1 MKQKKQLIDYLF
13 VGLGASN
20 CLLILELEKRRLLDE
35 KIIIIL
41 EPHQKNKK
49 DKTYCFWSTSVNVEK
64 IIPLDFIDKEWDE
77 VILNGKVQRLNPLKY
92 YHVSSL
98 TLYEKA
104 LKIIKNHDVKILKH
118 ALEQVQSS
126 NRIITDNIIYEPKF
140 SFDSRPPV
148 IKKLQKN
155 QFYINQSFVG
165 WQIQTN
171 DEVFDPQSF
180 TMMDFEIP
188 QDNSTQFVYVLPF
201 DSKHALVEVTR
212 FGEKIMS
219 LREGENLLKG
229 YLKDYKDYQVLDI
242 EKGCIPMTNADI
254 PSESHSNVRN
264 MGSRAGHVK
273 PSTGY
278 AFKSMSIDATN
289 IADQIARGN
298 ESIDSS
304 NVQSR
309 DNRFAFYDSL
319 LLRILTEK
327 PQLGK
332 PIFKR
337 LFGRIKA
344 SEILYFL
351 DEESKLINELKIF
364 YYLQWKPFI
373 VAALKELWSHNNPI
387 LKSFIPLILS
397 ILFLMFQTLNMTYLT
412 DVFLVTGLLL
422 IGIPHG
428 AIDHMLETNHF
439 NQTISLKF
447 IALYLAQGA
456 VIVLLWYINPL
467 LALLIF
473 IGYSI
478 FHFAQ
483 ADFTEWKLNPKI
495 SWIWGILFFC
505 GILLS
510 HPIEL
515 NEILNQLSVSELPN
529 ISGNVFYSLWQDIAF
544 GCLSLGVIMGFVHRS
559 TAMIATSLFLLITTQ
574 LTLIHAFGT
583 YFIYNHSLLGWNHL
597 RNHFQVNSLQ
607 LWKKA
612 SLFSFGAYAIFILLY
627 WYFRN
632 DFGNYIGTF
641 FVFLSAISFPHVLR
655 MNNFYNYFKN

>member
-1 MKQKKQLIDYLF
+1 MQKKQLIDYLF

-20 CLLILELEKRRLLDE
+20 CLLILELEKKRLLDG
-35 KIIIIL
+35 KKIIIL

-49 DKTYCFWSTSVNVEK
+49 DKTYCFWSTSDNVEK
-64 IIPLDFIDKEWDE
+64 IIPLDFIDKEWDR
-77 VILNGKVQRLNPLKY
+77 VIINGKVQSLNPLKY

-104 LKIIKNHDVKILKH
+104 LKIIKNHNVKILKH
-118 ALEQVQSS
+118 TLEKNQSS
-126 NRIITDNIIYEPKF
+126 NRIITDNIVYEPKY
-140 SFDSRPPV
+140 SFDSRPPL

-171 DEVFDPQSF
+171 EEVFDPQSF

-212 FGEKIMS
+212 FGEDIMS
-219 LREGENLLKG
+219 IDEGEKLLNN
-229 YLKDYKDYQVLDI
+229 YLKNYKNYQVLDI

-254 PSESHSNVRN
+254 STEICSNIRN
-264 MGSRAGHVK
+264 MGARAGHIK

-278 AFKSMSIDATN
+278 AFKSMSMDATTIVN
-289 IADQIARGN
+289 QIALEN
-298 ESIDSS
+298 ETIVPS
-304 NVQSR
+304 NVQIR

-319 LLRILTEK
+319 LLRILSEK
-327 PQLGK
+327 SHLGK

-337 LFGRIKA
+337 LFQRIKA
-344 SEILYFL
+344 PEILYFL
-351 DEESKLINELKIF
+351 DEESSLSNELKIF
-364 YYLQWKPFI
+364 YSLQWKPFI
-373 VAALKELWSHNNPI
+373 VAALKELWNINNQI
-387 LKSFIPLILS
+387 FKSFLPLVLS
-397 ILFLMFQTLNMTYLT
+397 ILFLAFQSLNMTYLT

-428 AIDHMLETNHF
+428 AIDHLIETNHF
-439 NQTISLKF
+439 NQSVSLKF

-456 VIVLLWYINPL
+456 VIVLLWYMNPL

-483 ADFTEWKLNPKI
+483 ADFTEWKLNSKI

-515 NEILNQLSVSELPN
+515 NEILNQLSISELPKIQGN
-529 ISGNVFYSLWQDIAF
+529 IFSSLWQDIAF
-544 GCLSLGVIMGFVHRS
+544 GCLGLGIIMGFIQRS
-559 TAMIATSLFLLITTQ
+559 TAMITTSLFLLLTTQ

-612 SLFSFGAYAIFILLY
+612 SLFSFGAYALFLFLY
-627 WYFRN
+627 WYFGN

-655 MNNFYNYFKN
+655 MNNFYNYYKN

>member
-1 MKQKKQLIDYLF
+1 MQKKQLIDYLF

-20 CLLILELEKRRLLDE
+20 CLLILELEKKRLLDG

-49 DKTYCFWSTSVNVEK
+49 DKTYCFWSTSDNVEK
-64 IIPLDFIDKEWDE
+64 IIPLDFIDKEWDR
-77 VILNGKVQRLNPLKY
+77 VIINGKVQSLNPLKY

-104 LKIIKNHDVKILKH
+104 LKIIKNHNVKILKH
-118 ALEQVQSS
+118 TLEKNQLS
-126 NRIITDNIIYEPKF
+126 NRIITDNIVYEPKY

-171 DEVFDPQSF
+171 EEVFDPQSF

-212 FGEKIMS
+212 FGEDIMS
-219 LREGENLLKG
+219 MDEGEKLLNS
-229 YLKDYKDYQVLDI
+229 YLKNYKNYQVLDI

-254 PSESHSNVRN
+254 STEICSNIRN
-264 MGSRAGHVK
+264 MGARAGHIK

-278 AFKSMSIDATN
+278 AFKSMSMDATTIVN
-289 IADQIARGN
+289 QIALEN
-298 ESIDSS
+298 ETIEPS
-304 NVQSR
+304 NVQIR

-319 LLRILTEK
+319 LLRILSEK
-327 PQLGK
+327 SHLGK

-337 LFGRIKA
+337 LFQRIKA
-344 SEILYFL
+344 PEILYFL
-351 DEESKLINELKIF
+351 DEESSLSNELKIF
-364 YYLQWKPFI
+364 YSLQWKPFI
-373 VAALKELWSHNNPI
+373 VAALKELWNINNQI
-387 LKSFIPLILS
+387 FKSFLPLVLS
-397 ILFLMFQTLNMTYLT
+397 ILFLAFQSLNMTYLT

-428 AIDHMLETNHF
+428 AIDHLIETNHF
-439 NQTISLKF
+439 NQSVSLKF

-456 VIVLLWYINPL
+456 VIVLLWYMNPL

-483 ADFTEWKLNPKI
+483 ADFTEWKLNSKI

-515 NEILNQLSVSELPN
+515 NEILNQLSISELPKIQGN
-529 ISGNVFYSLWQDIAF
+529 IFSSLWQEIAF
-544 GCLSLGVIMGFVHRS
+544 GCLGLGIIMGFIQRS
-559 TAMIATSLFLLITTQ
+559 TAMVTTSLFLLLTTQ

-612 SLFSFGAYAIFILLY
+612 SLFSFGAYALFLFLY
-627 WYFRN
+627 WYFGN

-655 MNNFYNYFKN
+655 MNNFYNYYKN

>member
-1 MKQKKQLIDYLF
+1 MQKKQLIDYLF

-20 CLLILELEKRRLLDE
+20 CLLILELEKKRLLDG
-35 KIIIIL
+35 KKIIIL

-49 DKTYCFWSTSVNVEK
+49 DKTYCFWSTSDNVEK
-64 IIPLDFIDKEWDE
+64 IIPLDFIDKEWDR
-77 VILNGKVQRLNPLKY
+77 VIINGKVQSLNPLKY

-104 LKIIKNHDVKILKH
+104 LKIIKNHNVKILKH
-118 ALEQVQSS
+118 TLEKNQLS
-126 NRIITDNIIYEPKF
+126 NRIITDNIVYEPKY

-171 DEVFDPQSF
+171 EEVFDPQSF

-212 FGEKIMS
+212 FGEDIMS
-219 LREGENLLKG
+219 MDEGEKLLNN
-229 YLKDYKDYQVLDI
+229 YLKNYKNYQVLDI

-254 PSESHSNVRN
+254 STEICSNIRN
-264 MGSRAGHVK
+264 MGARAGHIK

-278 AFKSMSIDATN
+278 AFKSMSMDANTIVN
-289 IADQIARGN
+289 QIALEN
-298 ESIDSS
+298 ETIEPS
-304 NVQSR
+304 NVQIR

-319 LLRILTEK
+319 LLRILSEK
-327 PQLGK
+327 SHLGK

-337 LFGRIKA
+337 LFQRIKA
-344 SEILYFL
+344 PEILYFL
-351 DEESKLINELKIF
+351 DEESSLSNELKIF
-364 YYLQWKPFI
+364 YSLQWKPFI
-373 VAALKELWSHNNPI
+373 VAALKELWNINNQI
-387 LKSFIPLILS
+387 FKSFLPLVLS
-397 ILFLMFQTLNMTYLT
+397 ILFLAFQSLNMTYLT

-428 AIDHMLETNHF
+428 AIDHLIETNHF
-439 NQTISLKF
+439 NQSVSLKF

-456 VIVLLWYINPL
+456 VIVLLWYMNPL

-483 ADFTEWKLNPKI
+483 ADFTEWKLNSKI

-515 NEILNQLSVSELPN
+515 NEILNQLSISELPKIQGN
-529 ISGNVFYSLWQDIAF
+529 IFSSLWQDIAF
-544 GCLSLGVIMGFVHRS
+544 GCLGLGIIMGFIQRS
-559 TAMIATSLFLLITTQ
+559 TAMITTSLFLLLTTQ

-612 SLFSFGAYAIFILLY
+612 SLFSFGAYALFLFLY
-627 WYFRN
+627 WYFGN

-655 MNNFYNYFKN
+655 MNNFYNYYKN

>member
-1 MKQKKQLIDYLF
+1 MQKKQLIDYLF

-20 CLLILELEKRRLLDE
+20 CLLILELEKKRLLDG
-35 KIIIIL
+35 KKIIIL

-49 DKTYCFWSTSVNVEK
+49 DKTYCFWSTSDNVEK
-64 IIPLDFIDKEWDE
+64 IIPLDFIDKEWDR
-77 VILNGKVQRLNPLKY
+77 VIINRKVQSLNPLKY

-104 LKIIKNHDVKILKH
+104 LKIIKNHNVKILKH
-118 ALEQVQSS
+118 TLEKNQSS
-126 NRIITDNIIYEPKF
+126 NRIITDNIVYEPKY
-140 SFDSRPPV
+140 SFDSRPPL

-171 DEVFDPQSF
+171 EEVFDPQSF

-212 FGEKIMS
+212 FGEDIMS
-219 LREGENLLKG
+219 IDEGEKLLNN
-229 YLKDYKDYQVLDI
+229 YLKNYKNYQVLDI

-254 PSESHSNVRN
+254 STEICSNIRN
-264 MGSRAGHVK
+264 MGARAGHIK

-278 AFKSMSIDATN
+278 AFKSMSMDATTIVN
-289 IADQIARGN
+289 QIALEN
-298 ESIDSS
+298 ETIVPS
-304 NVQSR
+304 NVQIR

-319 LLRILTEK
+319 LLRILSEK
-327 PQLGK
+327 SHLGK

-337 LFGRIKA
+337 LFQRIKA
-344 SEILYFL
+344 PEILYFL
-351 DEESKLINELKIF
+351 DEESSLSNELKIF
-364 YYLQWKPFI
+364 YSLQWKPFI
-373 VAALKELWSHNNPI
+373 VAALKVLWNINNQI
-387 LKSFIPLILS
+387 FKSFLPLLLS
-397 ILFLMFQTLNMTYLT
+397 ILFLAFQSLNMTYLT

-428 AIDHMLETNHF
+428 AIDHLIETNHF
-439 NQTISLKF
+439 NQSVSLKF

-456 VIVLLWYINPL
+456 VIVLLWYMNPL

-483 ADFTEWKLNPKI
+483 ADFTEWKLNSKI

-515 NEILNQLSVSELPN
+515 NEILNQLSISELPKIQGN
-529 ISGNVFYSLWQDIAF
+529 IFSSLWQDIAF
-544 GCLSLGVIMGFVHRS
+544 GCLGLGIIMGFIQRS
-559 TAMIATSLFLLITTQ
+559 TAMIATSLFLLLTTQ

-612 SLFSFGAYAIFILLY
+612 SLFSFGSYALFLFLY
-627 WYFRN
+627 WYFGN

-655 MNNFYNYFKN
+655 MNNFYNYYKN

>member
-1 MKQKKQLIDYLF
+1 MQKKQLIDYLF

-20 CLLILELEKRRLLDE
+20 CLLILELEKKRLLDG
-35 KIIIIL
+35 KKIIIL

-49 DKTYCFWSTSVNVEK
+49 DKTYCFWSTSDNVEK
-64 IIPLDFIDKEWDE
+64 IIPLDFIDKEWDR
-77 VILNGKVQRLNPLKY
+77 VIINGKVQSLNPLKY

-104 LKIIKNHDVKILKH
+104 LKIIKNHNVKILKH
-118 ALEQVQSS
+118 TLEKNQSS
-126 NRIITDNIIYEPKF
+126 NRIITDNIVYEPKY
-140 SFDSRPPV
+140 SFDSRPPL

-171 DEVFDPQSF
+171 EEVFDPQSF

-212 FGEKIMS
+212 FGEDIMS
-219 LREGENLLKG
+219 MDEGEKLLNN
-229 YLKDYKDYQVLDI
+229 YLKNYKNYQVLDI

-254 PSESHSNVRN
+254 STEICSNIRN
-264 MGSRAGHVK
+264 MGARAGHIK

-278 AFKSMSIDATN
+278 AFKSMSMDATTIVN
-289 IADQIARGN
+289 QIALEN
-298 ESIDSS
+298 ETIEPS
-304 NVQSR
+304 NVQIR

-319 LLRILTEK
+319 LLRILSEK
-327 PQLGK
+327 SHLGK

-337 LFGRIKA
+337 LFQRIKA
-344 SEILYFL
+344 PEILYFL
-351 DEESKLINELKIF
+351 DEESSLSNELKIF
-364 YYLQWKPFI
+364 YSLQWKPFI
-373 VAALKELWSHNNPI
+373 VAALKELWNINNQI
-387 LKSFIPLILS
+387 FKSFLPLVLS
-397 ILFLMFQTLNMTYLT
+397 ILFLAFQSLNMTYLT

-428 AIDHMLETNHF
+428 AIDHLIETNHF
-439 NQTISLKF
+439 NQSVSLKF

-456 VIVLLWYINPL
+456 VIVLLWYMNPL

-483 ADFTEWKLNPKI
+483 ADFTEWKLNSKI

-515 NEILNQLSVSELPN
+515 NEILNQLSISELPKIQGN
-529 ISGNVFYSLWQDIAF
+529 IFSSLWQDIAF
-544 GCLSLGVIMGFVHRS
+544 GCLGLGIIMGFIQRS
-559 TAMIATSLFLLITTQ
+559 TAMIATSLFLLLTTQ

-612 SLFSFGAYAIFILLY
+612 SLFSFGAYALFLFLY
-627 WYFRN
+627 WYFGN

-655 MNNFYNYFKN
+655 MNNFYNYYKN

>member
-1 MKQKKQLIDYLF
+1 MQKKQLIDYLF

-20 CLLILELEKRRLLDE
+20 CLLILELEKKRLLDG
-35 KIIIIL
+35 KKIIIL

-49 DKTYCFWSTSVNVEK
+49 DKTYCFWSTSDNVEK
-64 IIPLDFIDKEWDE
+64 IVPLDFIDKEWDR
-77 VILNGKVQRLNPLKY
+77 VIINGKVQSLNPLKY

-104 LKIIKNHDVKILKH
+104 LKIIKNHNVKILKH
-118 ALEQVQSS
+118 TLEKNQSS
-126 NRIITDNIIYEPKF
+126 NRIITDNIVYEPKY
-140 SFDSRPPV
+140 SFDSRPPL

-171 DEVFDPQSF
+171 EEVFDPQSF

-212 FGEKIMS
+212 FGEDIMS
-219 LREGENLLKG
+219 IDEGEKLLNN
-229 YLKDYKDYQVLDI
+229 YLKNYKNYQVLDI

-254 PSESHSNVRN
+254 STEICSNIRN
-264 MGSRAGHVK
+264 MGARAGHIK

-278 AFKSMSIDATN
+278 AFKSMSMDATTIVN
-289 IADQIARGN
+289 QIALEN
-298 ESIDSS
+298 ETIVPS
-304 NVQSR
+304 NVQIR

-319 LLRILTEK
+319 LLRILSEK
-327 PQLGK
+327 SHLGK

-337 LFGRIKA
+337 LFQRIKA
-344 SEILYFL
+344 PEILYFL
-351 DEESKLINELKIF
+351 DEESSLSNELKIF
-364 YYLQWKPFI
+364 YSLQWKPFI
-373 VAALKELWSHNNPI
+373 VAALKELWNINNQI
-387 LKSFIPLILS
+387 FKSFLPLVLS
-397 ILFLMFQTLNMTYLT
+397 ILFLAFQSLNMTYLT

-428 AIDHMLETNHF
+428 AIDHLIETNHF
-439 NQTISLKF
+439 NQSVSLKF

-456 VIVLLWYINPL
+456 VIVLLWYMNPL

-483 ADFTEWKLNPKI
+483 ADFTEWKLNSKI

-515 NEILNQLSVSELPN
+515 NEILNQLSISELPKIQGN
-529 ISGNVFYSLWQDIAF
+529 IFSSLWQDIAF
-544 GCLSLGVIMGFVHRS
+544 GCLGLGIIMGFIQRS
-559 TAMIATSLFLLITTQ
+559 TAMITTSLFLLLTTQ

-612 SLFSFGAYAIFILLY
+612 SLFSFGAYALFLFLY
-627 WYFRN
+627 WYFGN

-655 MNNFYNYFKN
+655 MNNFYNYYKN

>member
-1 MKQKKQLIDYLF
+1 MQKKQLIDYLF

-20 CLLILELEKRRLLDE
+20 CLLILELEKKRLLDG

-49 DKTYCFWSTSVNVEK
+49 DKTYCFWSTSDNVEK
-64 IIPLDFIDKEWDE
+64 IIPLDFIDKEWDR
-77 VILNGKVQRLNPLKY
+77 VIINGKVQSLNPLKY

-104 LKIIKNHDVKILKH
+104 LKIIKNHNVKILKH
-118 ALEQVQSS
+118 TLEKNQLS
-126 NRIITDNIIYEPKF
+126 NRIITDNIVYEPKY

-171 DEVFDPQSF
+171 EEVFDPQSF

-212 FGEKIMS
+212 FGEDIMS
-219 LREGENLLKG
+219 MDEGEKLLNN
-229 YLKDYKDYQVLDI
+229 YLKNYKNYQVLDI

-254 PSESHSNVRN
+254 STEICSNIRN
-264 MGSRAGHVK
+264 MGARAGHIK

-278 AFKSMSIDATN
+278 AFKSMSMDATTIVN
-289 IADQIARGN
+289 QIALEN
-298 ESIDSS
+298 ETIEPS
-304 NVQSR
+304 NVQIR

-319 LLRILTEK
+319 LLRILSEK
-327 PQLGK
+327 SHLGK

-337 LFGRIKA
+337 LFQRIKA
-344 SEILYFL
+344 PEILYFL
-351 DEESKLINELKIF
+351 DEESSLSNELKIF
-364 YYLQWKPFI
+364 YSLQWKPFI
-373 VAALKELWSHNNPI
+373 VAALKELWNINNQI
-387 LKSFIPLILS
+387 FKSFLPLVLS
-397 ILFLMFQTLNMTYLT
+397 ILFLAFQSLNMTYLT

-428 AIDHMLETNHF
+428 AIDHLIETNHF
-439 NQTISLKF
+439 NQSVSLKF

-456 VIVLLWYINPL
+456 VIVLLWYMNPL

-483 ADFTEWKLNPKI
+483 ADFTEWKLNSKI

-515 NEILNQLSVSELPN
+515 NEILNQLSISELPKIQGN
-529 ISGNVFYSLWQDIAF
+529 IFSSLWQDIAF
-544 GCLSLGVIMGFVHRS
+544 GCLGLGIIMGFIQRS
-559 TAMIATSLFLLITTQ
+559 TAMIATSLFLLLTTQ

-612 SLFSFGAYAIFILLY
+612 SLFSFGVYALFLFLY
-627 WYFRN
+627 WYFGN

-655 MNNFYNYFKN
+655 MNNFYNYYKN

>member
-1 MKQKKQLIDYLF
+1 MQKKQLIDYLF

-20 CLLILELEKRRLLDE
+20 CLLILELEKKRLLDG
-35 KIIIIL
+35 KKIIIL

-49 DKTYCFWSTSVNVEK
+49 DKTYCFWSTSDNVEK
-64 IIPLDFIDKEWDE
+64 IIPLDFIDKEWDR
-77 VILNGKVQRLNPLKY
+77 VIINGKVQSLNPLKY

-104 LKIIKNHDVKILKH
+104 LKIIKNHNVKILKH
-118 ALEQVQSS
+118 TLEKNQLS
-126 NRIITDNIIYEPKF
+126 NRIITDNIVYEPKY
-140 SFDSRPPV
+140 SFDSRPPL

-171 DEVFDPQSF
+171 EEVFDPQSF

-212 FGEKIMS
+212 FGEDIMS
-219 LREGENLLKG
+219 MDEGEKLLNN
-229 YLKDYKDYQVLDI
+229 YLKNYKNYQVLDI

-254 PSESHSNVRN
+254 STEICSNIRN
-264 MGSRAGHVK
+264 MGARAGHIK

-278 AFKSMSIDATN
+278 AFKSMSMDATTIVN
-289 IADQIARGN
+289 QIALEN
-298 ESIDSS
+298 ETIEPS
-304 NVQSR
+304 NVQIR

-319 LLRILTEK
+319 LLRILSEK
-327 PQLGK
+327 SHLGK

-337 LFGRIKA
+337 LFQRIKA
-344 SEILYFL
+344 PEILYFL
-351 DEESKLINELKIF
+351 DEESSLSNELKIF
-364 YYLQWKPFI
+364 YSLQWKPFI
-373 VAALKELWSHNNPI
+373 VAALKELWNINNQI
-387 LKSFIPLILS
+387 FKSFLPLVLS
-397 ILFLMFQTLNMTYLT
+397 ILFLAFQSLNMTYLT

-428 AIDHMLETNHF
+428 AIDHLIETNHF
-439 NQTISLKF
+439 NQSVSLKF

-456 VIVLLWYINPL
+456 VIVLLWYMNPL

-483 ADFTEWKLNPKI
+483 ADFTEWKLNSKI

-515 NEILNQLSVSELPN
+515 NEILNQLSISELPKIQGN
-529 ISGNVFYSLWQDIAF
+529 IFSSLWQDIAF
-544 GCLSLGVIMGFVHRS
+544 GCLSLGIIMGFIQRS
-559 TAMIATSLFLLITTQ
+559 TAMIATSLFLLLTTQ

-612 SLFSFGAYAIFILLY
+612 SLFSFGAYALFLFLY
-627 WYFRN
+627 WYFGN

-655 MNNFYNYFKN
+655 MNNFYNYYKN

>member
-1 MKQKKQLIDYLF
+1 MQKKQLIDYLF

-20 CLLILELEKRRLLDE
+20 CLLILELEKKRLLDG
-35 KIIIIL
+35 KKIIIL

-49 DKTYCFWSTSVNVEK
+49 DKTYCFWSTSDNVEK
-64 IIPLDFIDKEWDE
+64 IIPLDFIDKEWDR
-77 VILNGKVQRLNPLKY
+77 VIINGKVQSLNPLKY

-104 LKIIKNHDVKILKH
+104 LKIIKNHNVKILKH
-118 ALEQVQSS
+118 TLEKNQLS
-126 NRIITDNIIYEPKF
+126 NRIITDNIVYEPKY

-171 DEVFDPQSF
+171 EEVFDPQSF

-212 FGEKIMS
+212 FGEDIMS
-219 LREGENLLKG
+219 MDEGEKLLNN
-229 YLKDYKDYQVLDI
+229 YLKNYKNYQVLDI

-254 PSESHSNVRN
+254 STEICSNIRN
-264 MGSRAGHVK
+264 MGARAGHIK

-278 AFKSMSIDATN
+278 AFKSMSMDATTIVN
-289 IADQIARGN
+289 QIALEN
-298 ESIDSS
+298 ETIEPS
-304 NVQSR
+304 NVQIR

-319 LLRILTEK
+319 LLRILSEK
-327 PQLGK
+327 SHLGK

-337 LFGRIKA
+337 LFQRIKA
-344 SEILYFL
+344 PEILYFL
-351 DEESKLINELKIF
+351 DEESSLSNELKIF
-364 YYLQWKPFI
+364 YSLQWKPFI
-373 VAALKELWSHNNPI
+373 VAALKELWNINNQI
-387 LKSFIPLILS
+387 FKSFLPLVLS
-397 ILFLMFQTLNMTYLT
+397 ILFLAFQSLNMTYLT

-428 AIDHMLETNHF
+428 AIDHLIETNHF
-439 NQTISLKF
+439 NQSVSLKF

-456 VIVLLWYINPL
+456 VIVLLWYMNPL

-483 ADFTEWKLNPKI
+483 ADFTEWKLNSKI

-515 NEILNQLSVSELPN
+515 NEILNQLSISELPKIQGN
-529 ISGNVFYSLWQDIAF
+529 IFSSLWQDIAF
-544 GCLSLGVIMGFVHRS
+544 GCLGLGIIMGFIQRS
-559 TAMIATSLFLLITTQ
+559 TAMIATSLFLLLTTQ

-612 SLFSFGAYAIFILLY
+612 SLFSFGAYALFLFLY
-627 WYFRN
+627 WYFGN

-655 MNNFYNYFKN
+655 MNNFYNYYKN

>member
-1 MKQKKQLIDYLF
+1 MQKKQLIDYLF

-20 CLLILELEKRRLLDE
+20 CLLILELEKKRLLDG
-35 KIIIIL
+35 KKIIIL

-49 DKTYCFWSTSVNVEK
+49 DKTYCFWSTSDNVEK
-64 IIPLDFIDKEWDE
+64 IIPLDFIDKEWDR
-77 VILNGKVQRLNPLKY
+77 VIINRKVQSLNPLKY

-104 LKIIKNHDVKILKH
+104 LKIIKNHNVKILKH
-118 ALEQVQSS
+118 TLEKNQSS
-126 NRIITDNIIYEPKF
+126 NRIITDNIVYEPKY
-140 SFDSRPPV
+140 SFDSRPPL

-171 DEVFDPQSF
+171 EEVFDPQSF

-212 FGEKIMS
+212 FGEDIMS
-219 LREGENLLKG
+219 IDEGEKLLNN
-229 YLKDYKDYQVLDI
+229 YLKNYKNYQVLDI

-254 PSESHSNVRN
+254 STEICSNIRN
-264 MGSRAGHVK
+264 MGTRAGHIK

-278 AFKSMSIDATN
+278 AFKSMSMDATTIVN
-289 IADQIARGN
+289 QIALEN
-298 ESIDSS
+298 ETIVPS
-304 NVQSR
+304 NVQIR

-319 LLRILTEK
+319 LLRILSEK
-327 PQLGK
+327 SHLGK

-337 LFGRIKA
+337 LFQRIKA
-344 SEILYFL
+344 PEILYFL
-351 DEESKLINELKIF
+351 DEESSLSNELKIF
-364 YYLQWKPFI
+364 YSLQWKPFI
-373 VAALKELWSHNNPI
+373 VAALKELWNINNQI
-387 LKSFIPLILS
+387 FKSFLPLLLS
-397 ILFLMFQTLNMTYLT
+397 ILFLAFQSLNMTYLT

-428 AIDHMLETNHF
+428 AIDHLIETNHF
-439 NQTISLKF
+439 NQSVSLKF

-456 VIVLLWYINPL
+456 VIVLLWYMNPL

-483 ADFTEWKLNPKI
+483 ADFTEWKLNSKI

-515 NEILNQLSVSELPN
+515 NEILNQLSISELPKIQGN
-529 ISGNVFYSLWQDIAF
+529 IFSSLWQDIAF
-544 GCLSLGVIMGFVHRS
+544 GCLGLGIIMGFIQRS
-559 TAMIATSLFLLITTQ
+559 TAMIATSLFLLLTTQ

-612 SLFSFGAYAIFILLY
+612 SLFSFGSYALFLFLY
-627 WYFRN
+627 WYFGN

-655 MNNFYNYFKN
+655 MNNFYNYYKN

>member
-1 MKQKKQLIDYLF
+1 MQKKQLIDYLF

-20 CLLILELEKRRLLDE
+20 CLLILELEKKRLLDG

-49 DKTYCFWSTSVNVEK
+49 DKTYCFWSTSDNVEK
-64 IIPLDFIDKEWDE
+64 IIPLDFIDKEWNR
-77 VILNGKVQRLNPLKY
+77 VIINGKVQSLNPLKY

-104 LKIIKNHDVKILKH
+104 LKIIKNHNVKILKH
-118 ALEQVQSS
+118 TLEKNQLS
-126 NRIITDNIIYEPKF
+126 NRIITDNIVYEPKY
-140 SFDSRPPV
+140 SFDSRPPL

-171 DEVFDPQSF
+171 EEVFDPQSF

-212 FGEKIMS
+212 FGEDIMS
-219 LREGENLLKG
+219 MDEGEKLLNN
-229 YLKDYKDYQVLDI
+229 YLKNYKNYQVLDI

-254 PSESHSNVRN
+254 STEICSNIRN
-264 MGSRAGHVK
+264 MGARSGHIK

-278 AFKSMSIDATN
+278 AFKSMSMDATTIVN
-289 IADQIARGN
+289 QIALEN
-298 ESIDSS
+298 ETIEPS
-304 NVQSR
+304 NVQIR

-319 LLRILTEK
+319 LLRILSEK
-327 PQLGK
+327 SHLGK

-337 LFGRIKA
+337 LFQRIKA
-344 SEILYFL
+344 PEILYFL
-351 DEESKLINELKIF
+351 DEESSLSNELKIF
-364 YYLQWKPFI
+364 YSLQWKPFI
-373 VAALKELWSHNNPI
+373 VAALKELWNINNQI
-387 LKSFIPLILS
+387 FKSFLPLVLS
-397 ILFLMFQTLNMTYLT
+397 ILFLAFQSLNMTYLT

-428 AIDHMLETNHF
+428 AIDHLIETNHF
-439 NQTISLKF
+439 NQSVSLKF

-456 VIVLLWYINPL
+456 VIVLLWYMNPL

-483 ADFTEWKLNPKI
+483 ADFTEWKLNSKI

-515 NEILNQLSVSELPN
+515 NEILNQLSISELPKIQGN
-529 ISGNVFYSLWQDIAF
+529 IFSSLWQDIAF
-544 GCLSLGVIMGFVHRS
+544 GCLSLGIIMGFIQRS
-559 TAMIATSLFLLITTQ
+559 TAMIATSLFLLLTTQ

-612 SLFSFGAYAIFILLY
+612 SLFSFGAYALFLFLY
-627 WYFRN
+627 WYFGN

-655 MNNFYNYFKN
+655 MNNFYNYYKN

>member
-1 MKQKKQLIDYLF
+1 MQKKQLIDYLF

-20 CLLILELEKRRLLDE
+20 CLLILELEKKRLLDG

-49 DKTYCFWSTSVNVEK
+49 DKTYCFWSTSDNVEK
-64 IIPLDFIDKEWDE
+64 IIPLDFIDKEWDR
-77 VILNGKVQRLNPLKY
+77 VIINGKVQSLNPLKY

-104 LKIIKNHDVKILKH
+104 LKIIKNHNVKILKH
-118 ALEQVQSS
+118 TLEKNQSS
-126 NRIITDNIIYEPKF
+126 NRIITDNIVYEPKY

-171 DEVFDPQSF
+171 EEVFDPQSF

-212 FGEKIMS
+212 FGEDIMS
-219 LREGENLLKG
+219 MDEGEKLLNN
-229 YLKDYKDYQVLDI
+229 YLKNYKNYQVLDI

-254 PSESHSNVRN
+254 STEICSNIRN
-264 MGSRAGHVK
+264 MGARAGHIK

-278 AFKSMSIDATN
+278 AFKSMSMDANTIVN
-289 IADQIARGN
+289 QIALEN
-298 ESIDSS
+298 ETIEPS
-304 NVQSR
+304 NVQIR

-319 LLRILTEK
+319 LLRILSEK
-327 PQLGK
+327 SHLGK

-337 LFGRIKA
+337 LFQRIKA
-344 SEILYFL
+344 PEILYFL
-351 DEESKLINELKIF
+351 DEESSLSNELKIF
-364 YYLQWKPFI
+364 YSLQWKPFI
-373 VAALKELWSHNNPI
+373 VAALKELWNINNQI
-387 LKSFIPLILS
+387 FKSFLPLVLS
-397 ILFLMFQTLNMTYLT
+397 ILFLAFQSLNMTYLT

-428 AIDHMLETNHF
+428 AIDHLIETNHF
-439 NQTISLKF
+439 NQSVSLKF

-456 VIVLLWYINPL
+456 VIVLLWYMNPL

-483 ADFTEWKLNPKI
+483 ADFTEWKLNSKI

-515 NEILNQLSVSELPN
+515 NEILNQLSISELPKIQGN
-529 ISGNVFYSLWQDIAF
+529 IFSSLWQDIAF
-544 GCLSLGVIMGFVHRS
+544 GCLGLGIIMGFIQRS
-559 TAMIATSLFLLITTQ
+559 TAMITTSLFLLLTTQ

-612 SLFSFGAYAIFILLY
+612 SLFSFGAYALFLFLY
-627 WYFRN
+627 WYFGN

-655 MNNFYNYFKN
+655 MNNFYNYYKN

>member
-1 MKQKKQLIDYLF
+1 MQKKQLIDYLF

-20 CLLILELEKRRLLDE
+20 CLLILELEKKRLLDG
-35 KIIIIL
+35 KKIIIL

-49 DKTYCFWSTSVNVEK
+49 DKTYCFWSTSDNVEK
-64 IIPLDFIDKEWDE
+64 IIPLDFIDKEWDR
-77 VILNGKVQRLNPLKY
+77 VIINGKVQSLNPLKY

-104 LKIIKNHDVKILKH
+104 LKIIKNHNVKILKH
-118 ALEQVQSS
+118 TLEKNQSS
-126 NRIITDNIIYEPKF
+126 NRIITDNIVYEPKY

-171 DEVFDPQSF
+171 EEVFDPQSF

-212 FGEKIMS
+212 FGEDIMS
-219 LREGENLLKG
+219 IDEGEKLLNN
-229 YLKDYKDYQVLDI
+229 YLKNYKNYQVLDI

-254 PSESHSNVRN
+254 STEICSNIRN
-264 MGSRAGHVK
+264 MGARAGHIK

-278 AFKSMSIDATN
+278 AFKSMSMDATTIVN
-289 IADQIARGN
+289 QIALEN
-298 ESIDSS
+298 ETIVPS
-304 NVQSR
+304 NVQIR

-319 LLRILTEK
+319 LLRILSEK
-327 PQLGK
+327 SHLGK

-337 LFGRIKA
+337 LFQRIKA
-344 SEILYFL
+344 PEILYFL
-351 DEESKLINELKIF
+351 DEESSLSNELKIF
-364 YYLQWKPFI
+364 YSLQWKPFI
-373 VAALKELWSHNNPI
+373 VAALKELWNINNQI
-387 LKSFIPLILS
+387 FKSFLPLVLS
-397 ILFLMFQTLNMTYLT
+397 ILFLAFQSLNMTYLT

-428 AIDHMLETNHF
+428 AIDHLIETNHF
-439 NQTISLKF
+439 NQSVSLKF

-456 VIVLLWYINPL
+456 VIVLLWYMNPL

-483 ADFTEWKLNPKI
+483 ADFTEWKLNSKI

-515 NEILNQLSVSELPN
+515 NEILNQLSISELPKIQGN
-529 ISGNVFYSLWQDIAF
+529 IFSSLWQDIAF
-544 GCLSLGVIMGFVHRS
+544 GCLGLGIIMGFIQRS
-559 TAMIATSLFLLITTQ
+559 TAMITTSLFLLLTTQ

-612 SLFSFGAYAIFILLY
+612 SLFSFGAYALFLFLY
-627 WYFRN
+627 WYFGN

-655 MNNFYNYFKN
+655 MNNFYNYYKN

>member
-1 MKQKKQLIDYLF
+1 MQKKQLIDYLF

-20 CLLILELEKRRLLDE
+20 CLLILELEKKRLLDG
-35 KIIIIL
+35 KKIIIL

-49 DKTYCFWSTSVNVEK
+49 DKTYCFWSTSDNVEK
-64 IIPLDFIDKEWDE
+64 IIPLDFIDKEWDR
-77 VILNGKVQRLNPLKY
+77 VIINGKVQSLNPLKY

-104 LKIIKNHDVKILKH
+104 LKIIKNHNVKILKH
-118 ALEQVQSS
+118 TLEKNQSS
-126 NRIITDNIIYEPKF
+126 NRIITDNIVYEPKY
-140 SFDSRPPV
+140 SFDSRPPL

-171 DEVFDPQSF
+171 EEVFDPQSF

-212 FGEKIMS
+212 FGEDIMS
-219 LREGENLLKG
+219 MDEGEKLLNN
-229 YLKDYKDYQVLDI
+229 YLKNYKNYQVLDI

-254 PSESHSNVRN
+254 STEICSNIRN
-264 MGSRAGHVK
+264 MGARAGHIK

-278 AFKSMSIDATN
+278 AFKSMSMDATTIVN
-289 IADQIARGN
+289 QIALEN
-298 ESIDSS
+298 ETIEPS
-304 NVQSR
+304 NVQIR

-319 LLRILTEK
+319 LLRILSEK
-327 PQLGK
+327 SHLGK

-337 LFGRIKA
+337 LFQRIKA
-344 SEILYFL
+344 PEILYFL
-351 DEESKLINELKIF
+351 DEESSLSNELKIF
-364 YYLQWKPFI
+364 YSLQWKPFI
-373 VAALKELWSHNNPI
+373 VAALKELWNINNQI
-387 LKSFIPLILS
+387 FKSFLPLVLS
-397 ILFLMFQTLNMTYLT
+397 ILFLAFQSLNMTYLT

-428 AIDHMLETNHF
+428 AIDHLIETNHF
-439 NQTISLKF
+439 NQSVSLKF

-456 VIVLLWYINPL
+456 VIVLLWYMNPL

-483 ADFTEWKLNPKI
+483 ADFTEWKLNSKI

-515 NEILNQLSVSELPN
+515 NEILNQLSISELPKIQGN
-529 ISGNVFYSLWQDIAF
+529 IFSSLWQDIAF
-544 GCLSLGVIMGFVHRS
+544 GCLGLGIIMGFIQRS
-559 TAMIATSLFLLITTQ
+559 TAMIATSLFLLLTTQ

-597 RNHFQVNSLQ
+597 RSHFQVNSLQ

-612 SLFSFGAYAIFILLY
+612 SLFSFGAYAIFLLLY
-627 WYFRN
+627 WYFGN

>member
-1 MKQKKQLIDYLF
+1 MQKKQLIDYLF

-20 CLLILELEKRRLLDE
+20 CLLILELEKKRLLDG

-49 DKTYCFWSTSVNVEK
+49 DKTYCFWSTSDNVEK
-64 IIPLDFIDKEWDE
+64 IIPLDFIDKEWDR
-77 VILNGKVQRLNPLKY
+77 VIINGKVQSLNPLKY

-104 LKIIKNHDVKILKH
+104 LKIIKNHNVKILKH
-118 ALEQVQSS
+118 TLEKNQLS
-126 NRIITDNIIYEPKF
+126 NRIITDNIVYEPKY

-171 DEVFDPQSF
+171 EEVFDPQSF

-212 FGEKIMS
+212 FGEDIMS
-219 LREGENLLKG
+219 MDEGEKLLNN
-229 YLKDYKDYQVLDI
+229 YLKNYKNYQVLDI

-254 PSESHSNVRN
+254 STEICSNIRN
-264 MGSRAGHVK
+264 MGARAGHIK

-278 AFKSMSIDATN
+278 AFKSMSMDATTIVN
-289 IADQIARGN
+289 QIALEN
-298 ESIDSS
+298 ETIEPS
-304 NVQSR
+304 NVQIR

-319 LLRILTEK
+319 LLRILSEK
-327 PQLGK
+327 SHLGK

-337 LFGRIKA
+337 LFQRIKA
-344 SEILYFL
+344 PEILYFL
-351 DEESKLINELKIF
+351 DEESSLSNELKIF
-364 YYLQWKPFI
+364 YSLQWKPFI
-373 VAALKELWSHNNPI
+373 VAALKELWNINNQI
-387 LKSFIPLILS
+387 FKSFLPLVLS
-397 ILFLMFQTLNMTYLT
+397 ILFLAFQSLNMTYLT

-428 AIDHMLETNHF
+428 AIDHLIETNHF
-439 NQTISLKF
+439 NQSVSLKF

-456 VIVLLWYINPL
+456 VIVLLWYMNPL

-483 ADFTEWKLNPKI
+483 ADFTEWKLNSKI

-515 NEILNQLSVSELPN
+515 NEILNQLSISELPKIQGN
-529 ISGNVFYSLWQDIAF
+529 IFSSLWQDIAF
-544 GCLSLGVIMGFVHRS
+544 GCLGLGIIMGFIQRS
-559 TAMIATSLFLLITTQ
+559 TAMIATSLFLLLTTQ

-612 SLFSFGAYAIFILLY
+612 SLFSFGAYALFLFLY
-627 WYFRN
+627 WYFGN

-655 MNNFYNYFKN
+655 MNNFYNYYKN

>member
-1 MKQKKQLIDYLF
+1 LKQKKQLIDYLF

-49 DKTYCFWSTSVNVEK
+49 DKTYCFWSTSDNVEK

-77 VILNGKVQRLNPLKY
+77 VVLNGKVQSLNPLKY

-126 NRIITDNIIYEPKF
+126 NRIITDNIIYEPKY

-155 QFYINQSFVG
+155 QFYINQSFIG

-212 FGEKIMS
+212 FGEEIMS
-219 LREGENLLKG
+219 LDEGEKLLKD
-229 YLKDYKDYQVLDI
+229 YLKDYKDYQILDT

-254 PSESHSNVRN
+254 TSESFSNIRN
-264 MGSRAGHVK
+264 MGARAGHVK

-278 AFKSMSIDATN
+278 AFKSMSIDANT
-289 IADQIARGN
+289 IADQIALGN

-327 PQLGK
+327 PHLGK

-337 LFGRIKA
+337 LFQKIKA
-344 SEILYFL
+344 SDILYFL
-351 DEESKLINELKIF
+351 DEESRLRDELKIF
-364 YYLQWKPFI
+364 YSLQWKPFI

-397 ILFLMFQTLNMTYLT
+397 ILFLVFQTLNMTYLT

-428 AIDHMLETNHF
+428 AIDHLLETNHF

-447 IALYLAQGA
+447 IALYLVQGSA
-456 VIVLLWYINPL
+456 IVLLWYINPL

-478 FHFAQ
+478 FHFSQ

-515 NEILNQLSVSELPN
+515 NEILDQLSVSELPD
-529 ISGNVFYSLWQDIAF
+529 ISGNVFSSLWQDIAF
-544 GCLSLGVIMGFVHRS
+544 GCLILGIIMGFVHRS

-597 RNHFQVNSLQ
+597 RSHFQVNSLQ

-612 SLFSFGAYAIFILLY
+612 SLFSFGAYAIFLLLY
-627 WYFRN
+627 WYFGN

>member
-126 NRIITDNIIYEPKF
+126 NQIITDNIVYEPKF

-148 IKKLQKN
+148 IGKLQKN

-171 DEVFDPQSF
+171 EEVFDPQSF

-219 LREGENLLKG
+219 LSEGENLLKD

-327 PQLGK
+327 PHLGK

-364 YYLQWKPFI
+364 YSLQWKPFI
-373 VAALKELWSHNNPI
+373 VAALKELWNHNNPI

-456 VIVLLWYINPL
+456 VIILLWYINPL

-529 ISGNVFYSLWQDIAF
+529 ISGNIFYSLWQDIAF

>member
-1 MKQKKQLIDYLF
+1 MQKKQLIDYLF

-20 CLLILELEKRRLLDE
+20 CLLILELEKKRLLDG

-49 DKTYCFWSTSVNVEK
+49 DKTYCFWSTSDNVEK
-64 IIPLDFIDKEWDE
+64 IIPLDFIDKEWDR
-77 VILNGKVQRLNPLKY
+77 VIINGKVQSLNPLKY

-104 LKIIKNHDVKILKH
+104 LKIIKNHNVKILKH
-118 ALEQVQSS
+118 TLEKNQLS
-126 NRIITDNIIYEPKF
+126 NRIITDNIVYEPKY

-171 DEVFDPQSF
+171 EEVFDPQSF

-212 FGEKIMS
+212 FGEDIMS
-219 LREGENLLKG
+219 MDEGEKLLNN
-229 YLKDYKDYQVLDI
+229 YLKNYKNYQVLDI

-254 PSESHSNVRN
+254 STEICSNIRN
-264 MGSRAGHVK
+264 MGARAGHIK

-278 AFKSMSIDATN
+278 AFKSMSMDATTIVN
-289 IADQIARGN
+289 QIALEN
-298 ESIDSS
+298 ETIEPS
-304 NVQSR
+304 NVQIR

-319 LLRILTEK
+319 LLRILSEK
-327 PQLGK
+327 SHLGK

-337 LFGRIKA
+337 LFQRIKA
-344 SEILYFL
+344 PEILYFL
-351 DEESKLINELKIF
+351 DEESSLSNELKIF
-364 YYLQWKPFI
+364 YSLQWKPFI
-373 VAALKELWSHNNPI
+373 VAALKELWNINNQI
-387 LKSFIPLILS
+387 FKSFLPLVLS
-397 ILFLMFQTLNMTYLT
+397 ILFLAFQSLNMTYLT

-428 AIDHMLETNHF
+428 AIDHLIETNHF
-439 NQTISLKF
+439 NQSVSLKF
-447 IALYLAQGA
+447 ITLYLAQGA
-456 VIVLLWYINPL
+456 VIVLLWYMNPL

-483 ADFTEWKLNPKI
+483 ADFTEWKLNSKI

-515 NEILNQLSVSELPN
+515 NEILNQLSISELPKIQGN
-529 ISGNVFYSLWQDIAF
+529 IFSSLWQDIAF
-544 GCLSLGVIMGFVHRS
+544 GCLGLGIIMGFIQRS
-559 TAMIATSLFLLITTQ
+559 TAMITTSLFLLLTTQ

-612 SLFSFGAYAIFILLY
+612 SLFSFGAYALFLFLY
-627 WYFRN
+627 WYFGN

-655 MNNFYNYFKN
+655 MNNFYNYYKN

>member
-1 MKQKKQLIDYLF
+1 MQKKQLIDYLF

-20 CLLILELEKRRLLDE
+20 CLLILELEKKRLLDG
-35 KIIIIL
+35 KKIIIL

-49 DKTYCFWSTSVNVEK
+49 DKTYCFWSTSDNVEK
-64 IIPLDFIDKEWDE
+64 IIPLDFIDKEWDR
-77 VILNGKVQRLNPLKY
+77 VIINGKVQSLNPLKY

-104 LKIIKNHDVKILKH
+104 LKIIKNHNVKILKH
-118 ALEQVQSS
+118 TLEKNQSS
-126 NRIITDNIIYEPKF
+126 NRIITDNIVYEPKY
-140 SFDSRPPV
+140 SFDSRPPL

-171 DEVFDPQSF
+171 EEVFDPQSF

-212 FGEKIMS
+212 FGEDIMS
-219 LREGENLLKG
+219 IDEGEKLLNN
-229 YLKDYKDYQVLDI
+229 YLKNYKNYQVLDI

-254 PSESHSNVRN
+254 STEICSNIRN
-264 MGSRAGHVK
+264 MGARAGHIK

-278 AFKSMSIDATN
+278 AFKSMSMDATTIVN
-289 IADQIARGN
+289 QIALEN
-298 ESIDSS
+298 ETIVPS
-304 NVQSR
+304 NVQIR

-319 LLRILTEK
+319 LLRILSEK
-327 PQLGK
+327 SHLGK

-337 LFGRIKA
+337 LFQRIKA
-344 SEILYFL
+344 PEILYFL
-351 DEESKLINELKIF
+351 DEESSLSNELKIF
-364 YYLQWKPFI
+364 YSLQWKPFI
-373 VAALKELWSHNNPI
+373 VAALKELWNINNQI
-387 LKSFIPLILS
+387 FKSFLPLVLS
-397 ILFLMFQTLNMTYLT
+397 ILFLAFQSLNMTYLT

-428 AIDHMLETNHF
+428 AIDHLIETNHF
-439 NQTISLKF
+439 NQSVSLKF

-456 VIVLLWYINPL
+456 VIVLLWYMNPL

-483 ADFTEWKLNPKI
+483 ADFTEWKLNSKI

-515 NEILNQLSVSELPN
+515 NEILNQLSISELPKIQGN
-529 ISGNVFYSLWQDIAF
+529 IFSSLWQDIAF
-544 GCLSLGVIMGFVHRS
+544 GCLGLGIIMGFIQRS
-559 TAMIATSLFLLITTQ
+559 TAMIATSLFLLLTTQ

-612 SLFSFGAYAIFILLY
+612 SLFSFGAYALFLFLY
-627 WYFRN
+627 WYFGN

-655 MNNFYNYFKN
+655 MNNFYNYYKN

>member
-1 MKQKKQLIDYLF
+1 
-13 VGLGASN
+13 
-20 CLLILELEKRRLLDE
+20 
-35 KIIIIL
+35 
-41 EPHQKNKK
+41 
-49 DKTYCFWSTSVNVEK
+49 
-64 IIPLDFIDKEWDE
+64 
-77 VILNGKVQRLNPLKY
+77 
-92 YHVSSL
+92 
-98 TLYEKA
+98 
-104 LKIIKNHDVKILKH
+104 
-118 ALEQVQSS
+118 
-126 NRIITDNIIYEPKF
+126 
-140 SFDSRPPV
+140 V

-171 DEVFDPQSF
+171 EEVFDPQSF

-212 FGEKIMS
+212 FGEDIMS
-219 LREGENLLKG
+219 MDEGEKLLNN
-229 YLKDYKDYQVLDI
+229 YLKNYKNYQVLDI

-254 PSESHSNVRN
+254 STEICSNIRN
-264 MGSRAGHVK
+264 MGARAGHIK

-278 AFKSMSIDATN
+278 AFKSMSMDATTIVN
-289 IADQIARGN
+289 QIALEN
-298 ESIDSS
+298 ETIEPS
-304 NVQSR
+304 NVQIR

-319 LLRILTEK
+319 LLRILSEK
-327 PQLGK
+327 SHLGK

-337 LFGRIKA
+337 LFQRIKA
-344 SEILYFL
+344 PEILYFL
-351 DEESKLINELKIF
+351 DEESSLSNELKIF
-364 YYLQWKPFI
+364 YSLQWKPFI
-373 VAALKELWSHNNPI
+373 VAALKELWNINNQI
-387 LKSFIPLILS
+387 FKSFLPLVLS
-397 ILFLMFQTLNMTYLT
+397 ILFLAFQSLNMTYLT

-428 AIDHMLETNHF
+428 AIDHLIETNHF
-439 NQTISLKF
+439 NQSVSLKF

-456 VIVLLWYINPL
+456 VIVLLWYMNPL

-483 ADFTEWKLNPKI
+483 ADFTEWKLNSKI

-510 HPIEL
+510 HPIDL
-515 NEILNQLSVSELPN
+515 NEILNQLSISELPKIQGN
-529 ISGNVFYSLWQDIAF
+529 IFSSLWQDIAF
-544 GCLSLGVIMGFVHRS
+544 GCLGLGIIMGFIQRS
-559 TAMIATSLFLLITTQ
+559 TAMIATSLFLLLTTQ

-612 SLFSFGAYAIFILLY
+612 SLFSFGAYALFLFLY
-627 WYFRN
+627 WYFGN

-655 MNNFYNYFKN
+655 MNNFYNYYKN

>member
-1 MKQKKQLIDYLF
+1 MQKKQLIDYLF

-20 CLLILELEKRRLLDE
+20 CLLILEFEKKRLLDG
-35 KIIIIL
+35 KKIIIL

-49 DKTYCFWSTSVNVEK
+49 DKTYCFWSTSDNVEK
-64 IIPLDFIDKEWDE
+64 IIPLDFIDKEWDR
-77 VILNGKVQRLNPLKY
+77 VIINGKVQSLNPLKY

-104 LKIIKNHDVKILKH
+104 LKIIKNHNVKILKH
-118 ALEQVQSS
+118 TLEKNQSS
-126 NRIITDNIIYEPKF
+126 NRIITDNIVYEPKY
-140 SFDSRPPV
+140 SFDSRPPL

-171 DEVFDPQSF
+171 EEVFDPQSF

-212 FGEKIMS
+212 FGEDIMS
-219 LREGENLLKG
+219 MDEGEKLLNN
-229 YLKDYKDYQVLDI
+229 YLKNYKNYQVLDI

-254 PSESHSNVRN
+254 STEICSNIRN
-264 MGSRAGHVK
+264 MGARAGHIK

-278 AFKSMSIDATN
+278 AFKSMSMDATTIVN
-289 IADQIARGN
+289 QIALEN
-298 ESIDSS
+298 ETIEPS
-304 NVQSR
+304 NVQIR

-319 LLRILTEK
+319 LLRILSEK
-327 PQLGK
+327 SHLGK

-337 LFGRIKA
+337 LFQRIKA
-344 SEILYFL
+344 PEILYFL
-351 DEESKLINELKIF
+351 DEESSLSNELKIF
-364 YYLQWKPFI
+364 YSLQWKPFI
-373 VAALKELWSHNNPI
+373 VAALKELWNINNQI
-387 LKSFIPLILS
+387 FKSFLPLVLS
-397 ILFLMFQTLNMTYLT
+397 ILFLAFQSLNMTYLT

-428 AIDHMLETNHF
+428 AIDHLIETNHF
-439 NQTISLKF
+439 NQSVSLKF

-456 VIVLLWYINPL
+456 VIVLLWYMNPL

-483 ADFTEWKLNPKI
+483 ADFTEWKLNSKI

-515 NEILNQLSVSELPN
+515 NEILNQLSISELPKIQGN
-529 ISGNVFYSLWQDIAF
+529 IFSSLWQDIAF
-544 GCLSLGVIMGFVHRS
+544 GCLSLGIIMGFIQRS
-559 TAMIATSLFLLITTQ
+559 TAMIATSLFLLLTTQ

-583 YFIYNHSLLGWNHL
+583 YFIYNHSLLGWKHL

-612 SLFSFGAYAIFILLY
+612 SLFSFGAYALFLFLY
-627 WYFRN
+627 WYFGN

-655 MNNFYNYFKN
+655 MNNFYNYYKN

>member
-1 MKQKKQLIDYLF
+1 MQKKQLIDYLF

-20 CLLILELEKRRLLDE
+20 CLLILELEKKRLLDG

-49 DKTYCFWSTSVNVEK
+49 DKTYCFWSTSDNVEK
-64 IIPLDFIDKEWDE
+64 IIPLDFIDKEWDR
-77 VILNGKVQRLNPLKY
+77 VIINGKVQSLNPLKY

-104 LKIIKNHDVKILKH
+104 LKIIKNHNVKILKH
-118 ALEQVQSS
+118 TLEKNQLS
-126 NRIITDNIIYEPKF
+126 NRIITDNIVYEPKY

-171 DEVFDPQSF
+171 EEVFDPQSF

-212 FGEKIMS
+212 FGEDIMS
-219 LREGENLLKG
+219 MDEGEKLLNN
-229 YLKDYKDYQVLDI
+229 YLKNYKNYQVLDI

-254 PSESHSNVRN
+254 STEICSNIRN
-264 MGSRAGHVK
+264 MGARAGHIK

-278 AFKSMSIDATN
+278 AFKSMSMDANTIVN
-289 IADQIARGN
+289 QIALEN
-298 ESIDSS
+298 ETIEPS
-304 NVQSR
+304 NVQIR

-319 LLRILTEK
+319 LLRILSEK
-327 PQLGK
+327 SHLGK

-337 LFGRIKA
+337 LFQRIKA
-344 SEILYFL
+344 PEILYFL
-351 DEESKLINELKIF
+351 DEESSLSNELKIF
-364 YYLQWKPFI
+364 YSLQWKPFI
-373 VAALKELWSHNNPI
+373 VAALKELWNINNQI
-387 LKSFIPLILS
+387 FKSFLPLVLS
-397 ILFLMFQTLNMTYLT
+397 ILFLAFQSLNMTYLT

-428 AIDHMLETNHF
+428 AIDHLIETNHF
-439 NQTISLKF
+439 NQSVSLKF

-456 VIVLLWYINPL
+456 VIVLLWYMNPL

-483 ADFTEWKLNPKI
+483 ADFTEWKLNSKI

-515 NEILNQLSVSELPN
+515 NEILNQLSISELPKIQGN
-529 ISGNVFYSLWQDIAF
+529 IFSSLWQDIAF
-544 GCLSLGVIMGFVHRS
+544 GCLGLGIIMGFIQRS
-559 TAMIATSLFLLITTQ
+559 TAMIATSLFLLLTTQ

-612 SLFSFGAYAIFILLY
+612 SLFSFGAYALFLFLY
-627 WYFRN
+627 WYFGN

-655 MNNFYNYFKN
+655 MNNFYNYYKN

>member
-1 MKQKKQLIDYLF
+1 MQKKQLIDYLF

-20 CLLILELEKRRLLDE
+20 CLLILELEKKRLLDG
-35 KIIIIL
+35 KKIIIL

-49 DKTYCFWSTSVNVEK
+49 DKTYCFWSTSDNVEK
-64 IIPLDFIDKEWDE
+64 IIPLDFIDKEWDR
-77 VILNGKVQRLNPLKY
+77 VIINGKVQSLNPLKY

-104 LKIIKNHDVKILKH
+104 LKIIKNHNVKILKH
-118 ALEQVQSS
+118 TLEKNQSS
-126 NRIITDNIIYEPKF
+126 NRIITDNIVYEPKY
-140 SFDSRPPV
+140 SFDSRPPL

-171 DEVFDPQSF
+171 EEVFDPQSF

-212 FGEKIMS
+212 FGEDIMS
-219 LREGENLLKG
+219 MDEGEKLLNN
-229 YLKDYKDYQVLDI
+229 YLKNYKNYQVLDI

-254 PSESHSNVRN
+254 STEICSNIRN
-264 MGSRAGHVK
+264 MGARAGHIK

-278 AFKSMSIDATN
+278 AFKSMSMDATTIVN
-289 IADQIARGN
+289 QIALEN
-298 ESIDSS
+298 ETIEPS
-304 NVQSR
+304 NVQIR

-319 LLRILTEK
+319 LLRILSEK
-327 PQLGK
+327 SHLGK

-337 LFGRIKA
+337 LFQRIKA
-344 SEILYFL
+344 PEILYFL
-351 DEESKLINELKIF
+351 DEESSLSNELKIF
-364 YYLQWKPFI
+364 YSLQWKPFI
-373 VAALKELWSHNNPI
+373 VAALKELWNINNQI
-387 LKSFIPLILS
+387 FKSFLPLVLS
-397 ILFLMFQTLNMTYLT
+397 ILFLAFQSLNMTYLT

-428 AIDHMLETNHF
+428 AIDHLIETNHF
-439 NQTISLKF
+439 NQSVSLKF

-456 VIVLLWYINPL
+456 VIVLLWYMNPL

-483 ADFTEWKLNPKI
+483 ADFTEWKLNSKI

-515 NEILNQLSVSELPN
+515 NEILNQLSISELPKIQGN
-529 ISGNVFYSLWQDIAF
+529 IFSSLWQDIAF
-544 GCLSLGVIMGFVHRS
+544 GCLSLGIIMGFIQRS
-559 TAMIATSLFLLITTQ
+559 TAMIATSLFLLLTTQ

-612 SLFSFGAYAIFILLY
+612 SLFSFGAYALFLFLY
-627 WYFRN
+627 WYFGN

-655 MNNFYNYFKN
+655 MNNFYNYYKN

>member
-1 MKQKKQLIDYLF
+1 MQKKQLIDYLF

-20 CLLILELEKRRLLDE
+20 CLLILELEKKRLLDG
-35 KIIIIL
+35 KKIIIL

-49 DKTYCFWSTSVNVEK
+49 DKTYCFWSTSDNVEK
-64 IIPLDFIDKEWDE
+64 IIPLDFIDKEWNR
-77 VILNGKVQRLNPLKY
+77 VIINGKVQSLNPLKY

-104 LKIIKNHDVKILKH
+104 LKIIKNHNVKILKH
-118 ALEQVQSS
+118 TLEKNQLS
-126 NRIITDNIIYEPKF
+126 NRIITDNIVYEPKY

-171 DEVFDPQSF
+171 EEVFDPQSF

-212 FGEKIMS
+212 FGEDIMS
-219 LREGENLLKG
+219 MDEGEKLLNN
-229 YLKDYKDYQVLDI
+229 YLKNYKNYQVLDI

-254 PSESHSNVRN
+254 STEICSNIRN
-264 MGSRAGHVK
+264 MGARAGHIK

-278 AFKSMSIDATN
+278 AFKSMSMDATTIVN
-289 IADQIARGN
+289 QIALEN
-298 ESIDSS
+298 ETIEPS
-304 NVQSR
+304 NVQIR

-319 LLRILTEK
+319 LLRILSEK
-327 PQLGK
+327 SHLGK

-337 LFGRIKA
+337 LFQRIKA
-344 SEILYFL
+344 PEILYFL
-351 DEESKLINELKIF
+351 DEESSLSNELKIF
-364 YYLQWKPFI
+364 YSLQWKPFI
-373 VAALKELWSHNNPI
+373 VAALKELWNINNQI
-387 LKSFIPLILS
+387 FKSFLPLVLS
-397 ILFLMFQTLNMTYLT
+397 ILFLAFQSLNMTYLT

-428 AIDHMLETNHF
+428 AIDHLIETNHF
-439 NQTISLKF
+439 NQSVSLKF

-456 VIVLLWYINPL
+456 VIVLLWYMNPL

-483 ADFTEWKLNPKI
+483 ADFTEWKLNSKI

-515 NEILNQLSVSELPN
+515 NEILNQLSISELPKIQGN
-529 ISGNVFYSLWQDIAF
+529 IFSSLWQDIAF
-544 GCLSLGVIMGFVHRS
+544 GCLGLGIIMGFIQRS
-559 TAMIATSLFLLITTQ
+559 TAMIATSLFLLLTTQ

-612 SLFSFGAYAIFILLY
+612 SLFSFGAYALFLFLY
-627 WYFRN
+627 WYFGN

-655 MNNFYNYFKN
+655 MNNFYNYYKN

>member
-1 MKQKKQLIDYLF
+1 MQKKQLIDYLF

-20 CLLILELEKRRLLDE
+20 CLLILELEKKRLLDG

-49 DKTYCFWSTSVNVEK
+49 DKTYCFWSTSDNVEK
-64 IIPLDFIDKEWDE
+64 IIPLDFIDKEWDR
-77 VILNGKVQRLNPLKY
+77 VIINGKVQSLNPLKY

-104 LKIIKNHDVKILKH
+104 LKIIKNHNVKILKH
-118 ALEQVQSS
+118 TLEKNQLS
-126 NRIITDNIIYEPKF
+126 NRIITDNIVYEPKY

-171 DEVFDPQSF
+171 EEVFDPQSF

-212 FGEKIMS
+212 FGEDIMS
-219 LREGENLLKG
+219 MDEGEKLLNN
-229 YLKDYKDYQVLDI
+229 YLKNYKNYQVLDI

-254 PSESHSNVRN
+254 STEICSNIRN
-264 MGSRAGHVK
+264 MGARAGHIK

-278 AFKSMSIDATN
+278 AFKSMSMDATTIVN
-289 IADQIARGN
+289 QIALEN
-298 ESIDSS
+298 ETIEPS
-304 NVQSR
+304 NVQIR

-319 LLRILTEK
+319 LLRILSEK
-327 PQLGK
+327 SHLGK

-337 LFGRIKA
+337 LFQRIKA
-344 SEILYFL
+344 PEILYFL
-351 DEESKLINELKIF
+351 DEESSLSNELKIF
-364 YYLQWKPFI
+364 YSLQWKPFI
-373 VAALKELWSHNNPI
+373 VAALKELWNINNQI
-387 LKSFIPLILS
+387 FKSFLPLVLS
-397 ILFLMFQTLNMTYLT
+397 ILFLAFQSLNMTYLT

-428 AIDHMLETNHF
+428 AIDHLIETNHF
-439 NQTISLKF
+439 NQSVSLKF

-456 VIVLLWYINPL
+456 VIVLLWYMNPL

-483 ADFTEWKLNPKI
+483 ADFTEWKLNSKI

-515 NEILNQLSVSELPN
+515 NEILNQLSISELPKIQGN
-529 ISGNVFYSLWQDIAF
+529 IFSSLWQDIAF
-544 GCLSLGVIMGFVHRS
+544 GCLGLGIIMGFIQRS
-559 TAMIATSLFLLITTQ
+559 TAMITTSLFLLLTTQ

-597 RNHFQVNSLQ
+597 RNHFQVNSFQ

-612 SLFSFGAYAIFILLY
+612 SLFSFGAYALFLFLY
-627 WYFRN
+627 WYFGN

-655 MNNFYNYFKN
+655 MNNFYNYYKN

>member
-1 MKQKKQLIDYLF
+1 MQKKQLIDYLF

-20 CLLILELEKRRLLDE
+20 CLLILELEKKRLLDG
-35 KIIIIL
+35 KKIIIL

-49 DKTYCFWSTSVNVEK
+49 DKTYCFWSTSDNVEK
-64 IIPLDFIDKEWDE
+64 IIPLDFIDKEWDR
-77 VILNGKVQRLNPLKY
+77 VIINGKVQSLNPLKY

-104 LKIIKNHDVKILKH
+104 LKIIKNHNVKILKH
-118 ALEQVQSS
+118 TLEKNQSS
-126 NRIITDNIIYEPKF
+126 NRIITDNIVYEPKY

-171 DEVFDPQSF
+171 EEVFDPQSF

-212 FGEKIMS
+212 FGEDIMS
-219 LREGENLLKG
+219 MDEGEKLLNN
-229 YLKDYKDYQVLDI
+229 YLKNYKNYQVLDI

-254 PSESHSNVRN
+254 STEICSNIRN
-264 MGSRAGHVK
+264 MGARAGHIK

-278 AFKSMSIDATN
+278 AFKSMSMDANTIVN
-289 IADQIARGN
+289 QIALEN
-298 ESIDSS
+298 ETIEPS
-304 NVQSR
+304 NVQIR

-319 LLRILTEK
+319 LLRILSEK
-327 PQLGK
+327 SHLGK

-337 LFGRIKA
+337 LFQRIKA
-344 SEILYFL
+344 PEILYFL
-351 DEESKLINELKIF
+351 DEESSLSNELKIF
-364 YYLQWKPFI
+364 YSLQWKPFI
-373 VAALKELWSHNNPI
+373 VAALKELWNINNQI
-387 LKSFIPLILS
+387 FKSFLPLVLS
-397 ILFLMFQTLNMTYLT
+397 ILFLAFQSLNMTYLT

-428 AIDHMLETNHF
+428 AIDHLIETNHF
-439 NQTISLKF
+439 NQSVSLKF

-456 VIVLLWYINPL
+456 VIVLLWYMNPL

-483 ADFTEWKLNPKI
+483 ADFTEWKLNSKI

-515 NEILNQLSVSELPN
+515 NEILNQLSISELPKIQGN
-529 ISGNVFYSLWQDIAF
+529 IFSSLWQDIAF
-544 GCLSLGVIMGFVHRS
+544 GCLGLGIIMGFIQRS
-559 TAMIATSLFLLITTQ
+559 TAMIATSLFLLLTTQ

-612 SLFSFGAYAIFILLY
+612 SLFSFGAYALFLFLY
-627 WYFRN
+627 WYFGN

-655 MNNFYNYFKN
+655 MNNFYNYYKN

>member
-1 MKQKKQLIDYLF
+1 MQKKQLIDYLF

-20 CLLILELEKRRLLDE
+20 CLLILELEKKRLLDG
-35 KIIIIL
+35 KKIIIL

-49 DKTYCFWSTSVNVEK
+49 DKTYCFWSTSDNVEK
-64 IIPLDFIDKEWDE
+64 IIPLDFIDKEWNR
-77 VILNGKVQRLNPLKY
+77 VIINGKVQSLNPLKY

-104 LKIIKNHDVKILKH
+104 LKIIKNHNVKILKH
-118 ALEQVQSS
+118 TLEKNQSS
-126 NRIITDNIIYEPKF
+126 NRIITDNIVYEPKY

-171 DEVFDPQSF
+171 EEVFDPQSF

-212 FGEKIMS
+212 FGEDIMS
-219 LREGENLLKG
+219 MDEGEKLLNN
-229 YLKDYKDYQVLDI
+229 YLKNYKNYQVLDI

-254 PSESHSNVRN
+254 STEICSNIRN
-264 MGSRAGHVK
+264 MGARSGHIK

-278 AFKSMSIDATN
+278 AFKSMSMDATTIVN
-289 IADQIARGN
+289 QIALEN
-298 ESIDSS
+298 ETIEPS
-304 NVQSR
+304 NVQIR

-319 LLRILTEK
+319 LLRILSK
-327 PQLGK
+327 KSHLGK

-337 LFGRIKA
+337 LFQRIKA
-344 SEILYFL
+344 PEILYFL
-351 DEESKLINELKIF
+351 DEESSLSNELKIF
-364 YYLQWKPFI
+364 YSLQWKPFI
-373 VAALKELWSHNNPI
+373 VAALKELWNINNQI
-387 LKSFIPLILS
+387 FKSFLPLVLS
-397 ILFLMFQTLNMTYLT
+397 ILFLAFQSLNMTYLT

-428 AIDHMLETNHF
+428 AIDHLIETNHF
-439 NQTISLKF
+439 NQSVSLKF

-456 VIVLLWYINPL
+456 VIVLLWYMNPL

-483 ADFTEWKLNPKI
+483 ADFTEWKLNSKI

-515 NEILNQLSVSELPN
+515 NEILNQLSISELPKIQGN
-529 ISGNVFYSLWQDIAF
+529 IFSSLWQDIAF
-544 GCLSLGVIMGFVHRS
+544 GCLGLGIIMGFILRS
-559 TAMIATSLFLLITTQ
+559 TAMITTSLFLLLTTQ

-612 SLFSFGAYAIFILLY
+612 SLFSFGAYALFLFLY
-627 WYFRN
+627 WYFGN

-655 MNNFYNYFKN
+655 MNNFYNYYKN

>member
-1 MKQKKQLIDYLF
+1 MQKKQLIDYLF

-20 CLLILELEKRRLLDE
+20 CLLILELEKKRLLDG

-49 DKTYCFWSTSVNVEK
+49 DKTYCFWSTSDNVEK
-64 IIPLDFIDKEWDE
+64 IIPLDFIDKEWNR
-77 VILNGKVQRLNPLKY
+77 VIINGKVQSLNPLKY

-104 LKIIKNHDVKILKH
+104 LKIIKNHNVKILKNT
-118 ALEQVQSS
+118 LEKNQSS
-126 NRIITDNIIYEPKF
+126 NRIITDNIVYEPKY
-140 SFDSRPPV
+140 SFDSRPPL

-171 DEVFDPQSF
+171 EEVFDPQSF

-212 FGEKIMS
+212 FGEDIMS
-219 LREGENLLKG
+219 MDEGEKLLNN
-229 YLKDYKDYQVLDI
+229 YLKNYKNYQVLDI

-254 PSESHSNVRN
+254 STEICSNIRN
-264 MGSRAGHVK
+264 MGARSGHIK

-278 AFKSMSIDATN
+278 AFKSMSMDATTIVN
-289 IADQIARGN
+289 QIALEN
-298 ESIDSS
+298 ETIEPS
-304 NVQSR
+304 NVQIR

-319 LLRILTEK
+319 LLRILSEK
-327 PQLGK
+327 SHLGK

-337 LFGRIKA
+337 LFQRIKA
-344 SEILYFL
+344 PEILYFL
-351 DEESKLINELKIF
+351 DEESSLSNELKIF
-364 YYLQWKPFI
+364 YSLQWKPFI
-373 VAALKELWSHNNPI
+373 VAALKELWNINNQI
-387 LKSFIPLILS
+387 FKSFLPLVLS
-397 ILFLMFQTLNMTYLT
+397 ILFLAFQSLNMTYLT

-428 AIDHMLETNHF
+428 AIDHLIETNHF
-439 NQTISLKF
+439 NQSVSLKF

-456 VIVLLWYINPL
+456 VIVLLWYMNPL

-483 ADFTEWKLNPKI
+483 ADFTEWKLNSKI

-515 NEILNQLSVSELPN
+515 NEILNQLSISELPKIQGN
-529 ISGNVFYSLWQDIAF
+529 IFSSLWQDIAF
-544 GCLSLGVIMGFVHRS
+544 GCLSLGIIMGFIQRS
-559 TAMIATSLFLLITTQ
+559 TAMIATSLFLLLTTQ

-612 SLFSFGAYAIFILLY
+612 SLFSFGAYALFLFLY
-627 WYFRN
+627 WYFGN

-655 MNNFYNYFKN
+655 MNNFYNYYKN

>member
-1 MKQKKQLIDYLF
+1 MQKKQLIDYLF

-20 CLLILELEKRRLLDE
+20 CLLILELEKKRLLDG
-35 KIIIIL
+35 KKIIIL

-49 DKTYCFWSTSVNVEK
+49 DKTYCFWSTSDNVEK
-64 IIPLDFIDKEWDE
+64 IIPLDFIDKEWDR
-77 VILNGKVQRLNPLKY
+77 VIINGKVQSLNPLKY

-104 LKIIKNHDVKILKH
+104 LKIIKNHNVKILKH
-118 ALEQVQSS
+118 TLEKNQSS
-126 NRIITDNIIYEPKF
+126 NRIITDNIVYEPKY
-140 SFDSRPPV
+140 SFDSRPPL

-171 DEVFDPQSF
+171 EEVFDPQSF

-212 FGEKIMS
+212 FGEDIMS
-219 LREGENLLKG
+219 MDEGEKLLNN
-229 YLKDYKDYQVLDI
+229 YLKNYKNYQVLDI

-254 PSESHSNVRN
+254 STEICSNIRN
-264 MGSRAGHVK
+264 MGARAGHIK

-278 AFKSMSIDATN
+278 AFKSMSMDATTIVN
-289 IADQIARGN
+289 QIALEN
-298 ESIDSS
+298 ETIEPS
-304 NVQSR
+304 NVQIR

-319 LLRILTEK
+319 LLRILSEK
-327 PQLGK
+327 SHLGK

-337 LFGRIKA
+337 LFQRIKA
-344 SEILYFL
+344 PEILYFL
-351 DEESKLINELKIF
+351 DEESSLSNELKIF
-364 YYLQWKPFI
+364 YSLQWKPFI
-373 VAALKELWSHNNPI
+373 VAALKELWNINNQI
-387 LKSFIPLILS
+387 FKSFLPLVLS
-397 ILFLMFQTLNMTYLT
+397 ILFLAFQSLNMTYLT

-428 AIDHMLETNHF
+428 AIDHLIETNHF
-439 NQTISLKF
+439 NQSVSLKF

-456 VIVLLWYINPL
+456 VIVLLWYMNPL

-483 ADFTEWKLNPKI
+483 ADFTEWKLNSKI

-515 NEILNQLSVSELPN
+515 NEILNQLSISELPKIQGN
-529 ISGNVFYSLWQDIAF
+529 IFSSLWQDIAF
-544 GCLSLGVIMGFVHRS
+544 GCLGLGIIMGFIQRS
-559 TAMIATSLFLLITTQ
+559 TAMIATSLFLLLTTQ

-583 YFIYNHSLLGWNHL
+583 SSYIII
-597 RNHFQVNSLQ
+597 
-607 LWKKA
+607 
-612 SLFSFGAYAIFILLY
+612 AYWAGII
-627 WYFRN
+627 
-632 DFGNYIGTF
+632 
-641 FVFLSAISFPHVLR
+641 
-655 MNNFYNYFKN
+655 

>member
-1 MKQKKQLIDYLF
+1 MKKKKQVIDYLF

-20 CLLILELEKRRLLDE
+20 CLLILELEKMGLLDKKQITIIEPE
-35 KIIIIL
+35 K
-41 EPHQKNKK
+41 KNKK
-49 DKTYCFWSTSVNVEK
+49 DKTYCFWATSDDVEK
-64 IIPLDFIDKEWDE
+64 IIPKDFIDKEWNQ
-77 VILNGKVQRLNPLKY
+77 VILNGKTQNLDPLRY

-104 LKIIKNHDVKILKH
+104 LNVAKKYHAQIISNT
-118 ALEQVQSS
+118 LEQSKSS
-126 NRIITDNIIYEPKF
+126 HQITFNGETYEPKF
-140 SFDSRPPV
+140 SFDSRPPI
-148 IKKLQKN
+148 IKQTKRH
-155 QFYINQSFVG
+155 FYINQSFVG

-171 DEVFDPQSF
+171 VDTFNPQSF

-188 QDNSTQFVYVLPF
+188 QDNATQFVYVLPF
-201 DSKHALVEVTR
+201 DTKNALVEVTR
-212 FGEKIMS
+212 FGEEVMS
-219 LREGENLLKG
+219 LDHGERLLKN
-229 YLKDYKDYQVLDI
+229 YLKDYSDYQVLDI
-242 EKGCIPMTNADI
+242 EKGCIPMTDAVI
-254 PSESHSNVRN
+254 PSENHPNIRH
-264 MGSRAGHVK
+264 MGARAGHIK

-278 AFKSMSIDATN
+278 AFKSMSLDATT
-289 IADQIARGN
+289 IASQIASGKKAL
-298 ESIDSS
+298 EGSS
-304 NVQSR
+304 VQIR
-309 DNRFAFYDSL
+309 NNRFAFYDSL
-319 LLRILTEK
+319 LLRILTEE
-327 PQLGK
+327 PNLGK

-337 LFGRIKA
+337 LFHKIRA
-344 SEILYFL
+344 SNILYFL
-351 DEESKLINELKIF
+351 DEESKFNEEIKIF
-364 YYLQWKPFI
+364 YSLQWKPFI
-373 VAALKELWSHNNPI
+373 IAALKELWNINNQI
-387 LKSFIPLILS
+387 FKSLLPLVLS
-397 ILFLMFQTLNMTYLT
+397 ILFLAFQSLNMTYLT

-428 AIDHMLETNHF
+428 AIDHLIETNHF
-439 NQTISLKF
+439 NQSVSLKF
-447 IALYLAQGA
+447 ISLYLAQGA
-456 VIVLLWYINPL
+456 VIVLLWYMNPL

-483 ADFTEWKLNPKI
+483 ADFTEWKLNSKI

-515 NEILNQLSVSELPN
+515 NEILNQLSISELPKIQGN
-529 ISGNVFYSLWQDIAF
+529 IFSSLWQDIAF
-544 GCLSLGVIMGFVHRS
+544 GCLGLGIIMGFIQRS
-559 TAMIATSLFLLITTQ
+559 TAMIATSLFLLLTTQ

-612 SLFSFGAYAIFILLY
+612 SLFSFGAYALFLLLY
-627 WYFRN
+627 WYFGN

-655 MNNFYNYFKN
+655 MNHFYNYYKN